1 VPGRQPLRSW
11 LGFRVAE
18 ELATVRRRPML
29 PAYLAERII
38 VRESLRTDPDGAL
51 FTLRNMTRP
60 AVLTAIEDLRLDG
73 RALEAAR
80 VLVQTESGRVPL
92 SRRVDL
98 PFGRDLVLLVELSDP
113 LEPGDHE
120 LEIDMTLPG
129 VASGRVQV
137 SGRVQPDQWSP
148 RHGSQ

>member
-1 VPGRQPLRSW
+1 
-11 LGFRVAE
+11 
-18 ELATVRRRPML
+18 
-29 PAYLAERII
+29 

-73 RALEAAR
+73 RVLDGPR

-98 PFGRDLVLLVELSDP
+98 PYGRDLVLLVELADP

-137 SGRVQPDQWSP
+137 SGRVQPEQWTP
-148 RHGSQ
+148 RRS